1 MILTLKYCKVEK
13 RKEHNLT
20 YWWPGHVQ
28 HPHHQSTGSIWVCDF
43 LSERFYQS
51 KIFKAHPIL
60 FNVVILELWN
70 MLRSSKSFQRL
81 DEPYWTKFGFISC
94 NFCPHPRM
102 NPHQCV
108 SIADPYQPQHLAK
121 LHMSQRR
128 NTCFRKQSNC
138 FATNIFFHR
147 ACCHTIEEKFTLKL
161 KRKEKSMKI
170 QNWNLFRRQSIGR
183 SICTL

>member
-1 MILTLKYCKVEK
+1 MILTLKYCRVEK
-13 RKEHNLT
+13 RKKHNLT

-147 ACCHTIEEKFTLKL
+147 ACCHTIEEKFTL
-161 KRKEKSMKI
+161 
-170 QNWNLFRRQSIGR
+170 
-183 SICTL
+183 